1 MGDLDGD
8 TDQDLTD
15 AEAYVDGILGND
27 LEAVA
32 CNDLDQDGELTV
44 SDAALMAQCQYW
56 DVAHEHPDSSGFHD
70 KCQFPAPHIV
80 NPYDSVWFTLGE
92 VNWDQG
98 FFDVHVL
105 NPHNRIVG
113 YQFDVSCGIQ
123 QVVSLVDPLTYMIQP
138 EFALGGNT
146 IIGLSYED
154 ASIPKQYEWS
164 PLCRIYWTQ
173 APETELCINGI
184 TEVVNNLYQNAV
196 PYLVDGCATTS
207 SVGGVIAGV
216 SFAASP
222 NPVVAGAPLLLT
234 FIGGEPSGAEVR
246 WLDLTGRVV
255 SRERWNGGRTMV
267 LSTAGRAP
275 GAYLV
280 QLVRTT
286 TSGVA
291 LEYTERVTVR

>member
-1 MGDLDGD
+1 
-8 TDQDLTD
+8 
-15 AEAYVDGILGND
+15 
-27 LEAVA
+27 
-32 CNDLDQDGELTV
+32 
-44 SDAALMAQCQYW
+44 MAQCQFW

-123 QVVSLVDPLTYMIQP
+123 QVVSLVDPLAYMIQP

-173 APETELCINGI
+173 TPETELCINGI

-216 SFAASP
+216 SFAVSP

-234 FIGGEPSGAEVR
+234 FTGGEPSGAEVR

-255 SRERWNGGRTMV
+255 SRERWNGGRTME